1 MSDSEKLFIALI
13 QVNNLVSLL
22 EDNEWG
28 TYLHNHL
35 STVKYELERQL
46 ANERA
51 KKGN

>member
-28 TYLHNHL
+28 TYLYNHL

-46 ANERA
+46 SNERA